1 MDIPNLKAFVAVA
14 EYQSFSLAAE
24 SLFITQPAI
33 SKRVASLE
41 SELGVTLFDRLGR
54 QVQLTE
60 AGTTFLQSCRRIL
73 SDLSVSTDEVRALSA
88 TIGGKLRMATSHHV
102 GIHRLPPVLKT
113 FTQAYPDVELDLLFM
128 DSELACHDVANGTL
142 ELAVVTLPDEADA
155 SLLTELIWPDPLVI
169 VTAPDH
175 PLANNPVLNEPDSK
189 TGIKQK
195 TGTTQNTNIA
205 QKTNA
210 THLKTG
216 VTPNVLSE
224 HAAVLPAVGTV
235 TRKILFD
242 ALRPFDIKLETALET
257 NYLETIKMMVSVGL
271 GWSALPSS
279 MIDNSIVEVPIN
291 GLHMQRQLGAVQLK
305 NRTLGRAAKAFV
317 KMLKHDDII
326 GQSSV
331 DNSRQ

>member
-14 EYQSFSLAAE
+14 EYKSFSLAAE
-24 SLFITQPAI
+24 SLFMTQPAI

-41 SELGVTLFDRLGR
+41 SELGVSLFDRLGR

-88 TIGGKLRMATSHHV
+88 TIGGKLRMATSNHV

-175 PLANNPVLNEPDSK
+175 PLANKAGLDKADSK
-189 TGIKQK
+189 TSVK
-195 TGTTQNTNIA
+195 QNTGIT

-210 THLKTG
+210 TYLKTSI
-216 VTPNVLSE
+216 TPNVLSE

-279 MIDNSIVEVPIN
+279 MIDNSIVEVPIK

-317 KMLKHDDII
+317 QMLQQDDM
-326 GQSSV
+326 
-331 DNSRQ
+331 NE